1 MRNNNAARVVQE
13 NFQSMET
20 IKKILTNKWFI
31 LVISCL
37 CAAYTIVLCYF
48 AYAVFF
54 YDITYADKTKFAII
68 YTIVSILAGLLFFYT
83 RRSFITCIISLA
95 NMLAFFPTLLLDW
108 GNWPLIVPAAI
119 VTLFSFFCCKMNDTM
134 KTIFGTIFLLLYVL
148 GGIVFFLVMNVFR
161 VTTVDTL
168 LSAPGGIVSPSG
180 NFRCYILDV
189 QNKSS
194 GKVDVYVEPNKLDK
208 DLDFI
213 VLRTTIKKLVK
224 QAIKENR
231 DDALRYD
238 VHWEDEKLY
247 INGEE
252 YFDENDFLEETS
264 SGEITYKLTDDVWKH
279 TYFEFDYP
287 IFDLIDRITKIV
299 SEKLLKLDSE
309 GTDGGLED
317 ISEEISETTTVTTV
331 TTVDSGLLLPLLY

>member
-1 MRNNNAARVVQE
+1 
-13 NFQSMET
+13 ME
-20 IKKILTNKWFI
+20 ILKKILTNKWFI

-37 CAAYTIVLCYF
+37 CAAYTLVLCYF

-54 YDITYADKTKFAII
+54 YDIAYTDKTKFAVL
-68 YTIVSILAGLLFFYT
+68 YTVVSILAGLLFLYT

-95 NMLAFFPTLLLDW
+95 NMLAFFPTLLLAW
-108 GNWPLIVPAAI
+108 GNWPLIVPAAM
-119 VTLFSFFCCKMNDTM
+119 VTLFGFFSCKMNDTM

-148 GGIVFFLVMNVFR
+148 GGIAFFLVMNVFR

-168 LSAPGGIVSPSG
+168 LSTPGGIISPSE
-180 NFRCYILDV
+180 NFRCYVLDV

-194 GKVDVYVEPNKLDK
+194 GKVAVYVEPNKLDK

-213 VLRTTIKKLVK
+213 ILRTTIKKLVK

-238 VHWEDEKLY
+238 VHWEGDKLY

-252 YFDENDFLEETS
+252 YFDENDFLEETPA
-264 SGEITYKLTDDVWKH
+264 GDMTYKLTDDVWKH

-287 IFDLIDRITKIV
+287 ILELIDKVTKIV
-299 SEKLLKLDSE
+299 SEKLLEVSE
-309 GTDGGLED
+309 KNTSKEIDEN
-317 ISEEISETTTVTTV
+317 ISEESGTESEKITSAATTAAAR
-331 TTVDSGLLLPLLY
+331 LYMPKLSYQY

>member
-1 MRNNNAARVVQE
+1 
-13 NFQSMET
+13 MEI

-37 CAAYTIVLCYF
+37 CAAYTLVLCYF

-54 YDITYADKTKFAII
+54 YRITYTDKTEFAIV
-68 YTIVSILAGLLFFYT
+68 YTVISILAGLLFFYT

-95 NMLAFFPTLLLDW
+95 NMLVFFPTLLLDW
-108 GNWPLIVPAAI
+108 GNWPLIVPAAL
-119 VTLFSFFCCKMNDTM
+119 VTLFGFFCCKMNDTM

-148 GGIVFFLVMNVFR
+148 GGIAFFLVMNVFR

-168 LSAPGGIVSPSG
+168 LSAPGGIVSPSE
-180 NFRCYILDV
+180 NFRCYVLDV

-194 GKVDVYVEPNKLDK
+194 GKVAVYVEPNKLDK

-231 DDALRYD
+231 DDALRYN
-238 VHWEDEKLY
+238 VHWEGDKLY

-252 YFDENDFLEETS
+252 YFDENDFLEETPT
-264 SGEITYKLTDDVWKH
+264 GEITYKLTDDVWKH
-279 TYFEFDYP
+279 TYFDFDYP
-287 IFDLIDRITKIV
+287 ILELIDKVTKIV
-299 SEKLLKLDSE
+299 SEKLLEVSE
-309 GTDGGLED
+309 KNTSKEIDEN
-317 ISEEISETTTVTTV
+317 ISEESGTETTSAAAARFYVPKL
-331 TTVDSGLLLPLLY
+331 SYQY